1 MPMNDIDE
9 PAKQPRQQSPGDDLY
24 DFSVEELRERIEL
37 FEAEITRTKQIL
49 AKKTAGM
56 DVANALFG
64 KS

>member
-37 FEAEITRTKQIL
+37 FETEITRTKQIL
-49 AKKTAGM
+49 AQKTAGM
-56 DVANALFG
+56 DAANALFG